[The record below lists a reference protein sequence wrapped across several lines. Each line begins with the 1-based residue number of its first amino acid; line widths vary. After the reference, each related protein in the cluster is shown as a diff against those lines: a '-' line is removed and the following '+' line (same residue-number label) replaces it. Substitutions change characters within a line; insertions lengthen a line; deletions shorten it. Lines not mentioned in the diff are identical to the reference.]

1 MRDFCEKTRKETGNM
16 NKKIYKITGLIL
28 IAALIFTACSEETLL
43 LNENG
48 SLQTEEN
55 AGAEEGKALESGNG
69 KLADTVP
76 DSVGIT
82 LFVHVCGAVEEPGVY
97 ELPAGSRIYDA
108 VMTAGGFDMEADREA
123 VNLVEEIADGEQIRI
138 PFMGEQNFN
147 TGGGLIDINNANV
160 DALCEIPGIGESRAQ
175 AILTYRE
182 ENGGFQSKEDL
193 MKVPGIKEGIYAR
206 ISPYIECR

>member
-1 MRDFCEKTRKETGNM
+1 MV
-16 NKKIYKITGLIL
+16 
-28 IAALIFTACSEETLL
+28 ALLFTACSEDTLL

-48 SLQTEEN
+48 GLQLEEN
-55 AGAEEGKALESGNG
+55 AEAESGNALESGNG
-69 KLADTVP
+69 TLADAVP

-97 ELPAGSRIYDA
+97 ELPAGSRIYNA
-108 VMTAGGFDMEADREA
+108 VVTAGGFDIEADREA

-138 PFMGEQNFN
+138 PFIGEQSFYA
-147 TGGGLIDINNANV
+147 GGGLIDINSADV
-160 DALCEIPGIGESRAQ
+160 EDLCEIPGIGESRAG
-175 AILTYRE
+175 AILAYRE
-182 ENGGFQSKEDL
+182 EHGNFQSPEDL